1 MAAGHGSFR
10 SREGVHVAVGH
21 RAIAMVLSLAAI
33 ALPACGPTTD
43 SADAGQAAATAG
55 RLVLAID
62 TADTA
67 PDGRRCIL
75 GVTARNDTGHPARN
89 VQAAWMARTD
99 GFGSISDYQV
109 LGDFTVDEVRLVQL
123 GIFGPPCDA
132 VREVTLS
139 RAVCTVD
146 AADGPPRSCAGLVMM
161 LDNFR
166 FATRR

>member
-1 MAAGHGSFR
+1 
-10 SREGVHVAVGH
+10 
-21 RAIAMVLSLAAI
+21 MVLAAI
-33 ALPACGPTTD
+33 ALPACSPGNDT
-43 SADAGQAAATAG
+43 ADDTPAAGTAG
-55 RLVLAID
+55 RLVLSIE

-75 GVTARNDTGHPARN
+75 GVAARNDTGHPALN

-109 LGDFTVDEVRLVQL
+109 LGDFAAGEMRSLQF
-123 GIFGPPCDA
+123 GIFGAPCDA

-146 AADGPPRSCAGLVMM
+146 VAEGPPQSCAGLVML
-161 LDNFR
+161 LDDSGL
-166 FATRR
+166 ATRR